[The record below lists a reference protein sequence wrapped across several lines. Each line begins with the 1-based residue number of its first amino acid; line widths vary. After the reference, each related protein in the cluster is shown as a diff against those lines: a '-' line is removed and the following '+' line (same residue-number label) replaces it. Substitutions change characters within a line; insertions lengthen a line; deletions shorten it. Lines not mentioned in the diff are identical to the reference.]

1 MKRTSL
7 LLSLA
12 LLLAVAVAGCREKPQ
27 EQEKEKQ
34 KVLDPGAMLYINI
47 KTNPTMKAQTDTK
60 EPVEYPILTP
70 REVVEQALTFLFTDP
85 LSGKENSALAIHE
98 KQKDVENE
106 RIMMWGEMI
115 INNEGSKDL
124 SVYHL
129 DEYFFKLRNLRILGY
144 DKEEGVDNIIAYIP
158 NAKMEQAE
166 IDIRREYEA
175 GNYDEVYRLF
185 QELYT
190 AIPINNDGW
199 QALKEKGEQ

>member
-12 LLLAVAVAGCREKPQ
+12 LFLAMAVAGCQEKPQ
-27 EQEKEKQ
+27 EKEKS
-34 KVLDPGAMLYINI
+34 KVLDPGAMLYINV
-47 KTNPTMKAQTDTK
+47 KANPTMKAETDTK
-60 EPVEYPILTP
+60 DPVEYPILTP
-70 REVVEQALTFLFTDP
+70 REVVEQASIFLFTDP
-85 LSGKENSALAIHE
+85 LNGKENSALGIND

-106 RIMMWGEMI
+106 RIKMWGEMI

-129 DEYFFKLRNLRILGY
+129 DDYFFKLRDLRILGSN
-144 DKEEGVDNIIAYIP
+144 KEEGVDNIIAYIP
-158 NAKMEQAE
+158 NARMEQAE
-166 IDIRREYEA
+166 IDIKKAYEA

-190 AIPINNDGW
+190 ARPINNDGW
-199 QALKEKGEQ
+199 KALKEKGEQ

>member
-7 LLSLA
+7 LLTIA
-12 LLLAVAVAGCREKPQ
+12 LLLGVALAGCREKP
-27 EQEKEKQ
+27 QEKEKQ

>member
-7 LLSLA
+7 LLTIA
-12 LLLAVAVAGCREKPQ
+12 LLLGVALAGCREKP
-27 EQEKEKQ
+27 QEKEKQ

-115 INNEGSKDL
+115 INNLGSKDG
-124 SVYHL
+124 SEYHL
-129 DEYFFKLRNLRILGY
+129 DDYFFKLRDLRILGSN
-144 DKEEGVDNIIAYIP
+144 KEEGVDNIIAYIP
-158 NAKMEQAE
+158 NARMEQAE
-166 IDIRREYEA
+166 IDIKKAYEA

-190 AIPINNDGW
+190 ALPINNDGW
-199 QALKEKGEQ
+199 KALKEKGEQ

>member
-7 LLSLA
+7 LLTIA
-12 LLLAVAVAGCREKPQ
+12 LLLGVALAGCREKP
-27 EQEKEKQ
+27 QEKEKQ

-106 RIMMWGEMI
+106 RIIMWGEMI

>member
-7 LLSLA
+7 LLTIA
-12 LLLAVAVAGCREKPQ
+12 LLLGVALAGCREKP
-27 EQEKEKQ
+27 QEKEKQ

-199 QALKEKGEQ
+199 QALKEKGKQ

>member
-12 LLLAVAVAGCREKPQ
+12 LLLAMAVAGCQEKPQ
-27 EQEKEKQ
+27 EKEKS

-70 REVVEQALTFLFTDP
+70 REVVEQASVFLFTDP
-85 LSGKENSALAIHE
+85 LSGKIDANLSIND

-129 DEYFFKLRNLRILGY
+129 DDYFFKLRDLRILGSN
-144 DKEEGVDNIIAYIP
+144 KEEGVDNIIAYIP
-158 NAKMEQAE
+158 NARMEQAE
-166 IDIRREYEA
+166 IDIKKAYEA

-190 AIPINNDGW
+190 ALPINNDGW
-199 QALKEKGEQ
+199 KALKEKGEQ

>member
-12 LLLAVAVAGCREKPQ
+12 LFLAMAVAGCQEKPQ
-27 EQEKEKQ
+27 EKEKS
-34 KVLDPGAMLYINI
+34 KVLDPGAMLYINV
-47 KTNPTMKAQTDTK
+47 KANPTMKAETDTK
-60 EPVEYPILTP
+60 DPVEYPILTP
-70 REVVEQALTFLFTDP
+70 REVVEQASVFLFTDP
-85 LSGKENSALAIHE
+85 LSGKIDANLSIND

-129 DEYFFKLRNLRILGY
+129 DDYFFKLRDLRILGSN
-144 DKEEGVDNIIAYIP
+144 KEEGVDNIIAYIP
-158 NAKMEQAE
+158 NARMEQAE
-166 IDIRREYEA
+166 IDIKKAYEA

-190 AIPINNDGW
+190 ARPINNDGW
-199 QALKEKGEQ
+199 KALKEKGEQ

>member
-190 AIPINNDGW
+190 AIAINNDGW

>member
-12 LLLAVAVAGCREKPQ
+12 LLLAMAVAGCQEKPQ
-27 EQEKEKQ
+27 EKEKS
-34 KVLDPGAMLYINI
+34 KVLDPGAMLYINV
-47 KTNPTMKAQTDTK
+47 KTNPTMKAETDTK
-60 EPVEYPILTP
+60 DPVEYPILSP

-85 LSGKENSALAIHE
+85 LDDKENSALAIHE

-106 RIMMWGEMI
+106 RIIMWGEMI
-115 INNEGSKDL
+115 INSLGSKDG
-124 SVYHL
+124 SEYHL
-129 DEYFFKLRNLRILGY
+129 NDYFFKLRDLRILGSN
-144 DKEEGVDNIIAYIP
+144 KEEGVDNIIAYIP
-158 NAKMEQAE
+158 NARMEQAE
-166 IDIRREYEA
+166 IDIKKAYEA

-199 QALKEKGEQ
+199 KALKEKGAQ

>member
-12 LLLAVAVAGCREKPQ
+12 LLLGVAFVGCREKP
-27 EQEKEKQ
+27 QEKEKQ
-34 KVLDPGAMLYINI
+34 KVLDPGAMLYINV
-47 KTNPTMKAQTDTK
+47 KANPTMKAETDTK
-60 EPVEYPILTP
+60 DPVEYPILTP
-70 REVVEQALTFLFTDP
+70 REVVEQASVFLFTDP
-85 LSGKENSALAIHE
+85 LSGKIDANLSIND

-129 DEYFFKLRNLRILGY
+129 DDYFFKLRDLRILGSN
-144 DKEEGVDNIIAYIP
+144 KEEGVDNIIAYIP
-158 NAKMEQAE
+158 NARMEQAE
-166 IDIRREYEA
+166 IDIKKAYEA

-190 AIPINNDGW
+190 ARPINNDGW
-199 QALKEKGEQ
+199 KALKEKGEQ

>member
-12 LLLAVAVAGCREKPQ
+12 LFLAMAVAGCQEKPQ
-27 EQEKEKQ
+27 EKEKS
-34 KVLDPGAMLYINI
+34 KVLDPGAMLYINV
-47 KTNPTMKAQTDTK
+47 KANPTMKAETDTK
-60 EPVEYPILTP
+60 DPVEYPILTP
-70 REVVEQALTFLFTDP
+70 REVVEQASVFLFTDP
-85 LSGKENSALAIHE
+85 LSGKIDANLSIND

-129 DEYFFKLRNLRILGY
+129 DDYFFKLRDLRILGSN
-144 DKEEGVDNIIAYIP
+144 KEEGVDNIIAYIP
-158 NAKMEQAE
+158 NARMEQAE
-166 IDIRREYEA
+166 IDIKKAYEA

-190 AIPINNDGW
+190 ALPINNDGW
-199 QALKEKGEQ
+199 KALKEKGEQ

>member
-12 LLLAVAVAGCREKPQ
+12 LLLAMAVAGCQEKP
-27 EQEKEKQ
+27 QEKEKQ
-34 KVLDPGAMLYINI
+34 KVLDPGAMLYINV
-47 KTNPTMKAQTDTK
+47 KTNPTMKAETDTK
-60 EPVEYPILTP
+60 DPVEYPILTP
-70 REVVEQALTFLFTDP
+70 REVVEQASVFLFTDP
-85 LSGKENSALAIHE
+85 LSGKIDANLSIND

-115 INNEGSKDL
+115 INNLGSKDG
-124 SVYHL
+124 SEYHL
-129 DEYFFKLRNLRILGY
+129 DDYFFKLRDLRILAPY
-144 DKEEGVDNIIAYIP
+144 KEEGVDNIIAYIP
-158 NAKMEQAE
+158 NARMEQAE

-175 GNYDEVYRLF
+175 GNYDEVYCLF

-199 QALKEKGEQ
+199 KALKEKGEQ

>member
-7 LLSLA
+7 LLTIA
-12 LLLAVAVAGCREKPQ
+12 LLLGLALAGCREKPQ

-34 KVLDPGAMLYINI
+34 KVLDPGAMLYINV
-47 KTNPTMKAQTDTK
+47 KTNSTMKAQTDTK

-129 DEYFFKLRNLRILGY
+129 DEYFFKLRDLRILGSN
-144 DKEEGVDNIIAYIP
+144 KEEGVDNIIAYIP

-190 AIPINNDGW
+190 ANPINNDGW

>member
-12 LLLAVAVAGCREKPQ
+12 LLLAMAVAGCQEKPQ
-27 EQEKEKQ
+27 EKEKS
-34 KVLDPGAMLYINI
+34 KVLDPGAMLYINV
-47 KTNPTMKAQTDTK
+47 KTNPTMKAETDTK
-60 EPVEYPILTP
+60 DPVEYPILSP

-85 LSGKENSALAIHE
+85 LDDKENSALAIHE

-106 RIMMWGEMI
+106 RIIMWGEMI
-115 INNEGSKDL
+115 INSLGSKDG
-124 SVYHL
+124 SEYHL
-129 DEYFFKLRNLRILGY
+129 DDYFFKLRDLRILGSN
-144 DKEEGVDNIIAYIP
+144 KEEGVDNIIAYIP
-158 NAKMEQAE
+158 NARMEQAE
-166 IDIRREYEA
+166 IDIKKAYEA

-199 QALKEKGEQ
+199 KALKEKGAQ

>member
-12 LLLAVAVAGCREKPQ
+12 LFLAMAVAGCQEKPQ
-27 EQEKEKQ
+27 EKEKS
-34 KVLDPGAMLYINI
+34 KVLDPGAMLYINV
-47 KTNPTMKAQTDTK
+47 KTNPTMKAETDTK
-60 EPVEYPILTP
+60 DPVEYPILTP
-70 REVVEQALTFLFTDP
+70 REVVEQASVFLFTDP
-85 LSGKENSALAIHE
+85 LSGKIDANLSIND

-129 DEYFFKLRNLRILGY
+129 DDYFFKLRDLRILGSN
-144 DKEEGVDNIIAYIP
+144 KEEGVDNIIAYIP
-158 NAKMEQAE
+158 NARMEQAE
-166 IDIRREYEA
+166 IDIKKAYEA

-190 AIPINNDGW
+190 ALPINNDGW
-199 QALKEKGEQ
+199 KALKEKGEQ

>member
-27 EQEKEKQ
+27 EKEKQ
-34 KVLDPGAMLYINI
+34 KVLDPGAMLYINV
-47 KTNPTMKAQTDTK
+47 KTNSTMKAETDTK
-60 EPVEYPILTP
+60 DPIEYPILTP
-70 REVVEQALTFLFTDP
+70 REVVEQASVFLFTDP
-85 LSGKENSALAIHE
+85 LSGKIDANLSIND

-129 DEYFFKLRNLRILGY
+129 DDYFFKLRDLRILGSN
-144 DKEEGVDNIIAYIP
+144 KEEGVDNIIAYIP
-158 NAKMEQAE
+158 NARMEQAE
-166 IDIRREYEA
+166 IDIKKAYEA

-190 AIPINNDGW
+190 ALPINNDGW
-199 QALKEKGEQ
+199 KALKEKGEQ

>member
-12 LLLAVAVAGCREKPQ
+12 LFLAMAVAGCQEKPQ
-27 EQEKEKQ
+27 EKEKS
-34 KVLDPGAMLYINI
+34 KVLDPGAMLYINV

>member
-12 LLLAVAVAGCREKPQ
+12 LLLGVAFVGCREKP
-27 EQEKEKQ
+27 QEKEKQ
-34 KVLDPGAMLYINI
+34 KVLDPGAMLYINV
-47 KTNPTMKAQTDTK
+47 KANPTMKAETDTK
-60 EPVEYPILTP
+60 DPVEYPILTP
-70 REVVEQALTFLFTDP
+70 REVVEQASVFLFTDP
-85 LSGKENSALAIHE
+85 LSGKIDANLSIND

-129 DEYFFKLRNLRILGY
+129 DDYFFKLRDLRILASE
-144 DKEEGVDNIIAYIP
+144 KEKGVDNIIAYIP

>member
-7 LLSLA
+7 LLTIA
-12 LLLAVAVAGCREKPQ
+12 LLLGVALAGCREKP
-27 EQEKEKQ
+27 QEKEKQ

-199 QALKEKGEQ
+199 QALKEKGVQ

>member
-12 LLLAVAVAGCREKPQ
+12 LLLAMTVAGCREKP
-27 EQEKEKQ
+27 QEKEKQ
-34 KVLDPGAMLYINI
+34 KVLDPGAMLYINV
-47 KTNPTMKAQTDTK
+47 KTNPTMKAETDTK
-60 EPVEYPILTP
+60 DPVEYPILTP
-70 REVVEQALTFLFTDP
+70 REVVEQASVFLFTDP
-85 LSGKENSALAIHE
+85 LSGKIDANLSIND

-129 DEYFFKLRNLRILGY
+129 DDYFFKLRDLRILASE
-144 DKEEGVDNIIAYIP
+144 KEKGVDNIIAYIP

-190 AIPINNDGW
+190 ASPINNDGW

>member
-12 LLLAVAVAGCREKPQ
+12 LLLAMAVAGCQEKPQ
-27 EQEKEKQ
+27 EKEKS

-70 REVVEQALTFLFTDP
+70 REVVEQASVFLFTDP
-85 LSGKENSALAIHE
+85 LSGKIDANLSIND

-106 RIMMWGEMI
+106 RITMWGEMI

-129 DEYFFKLRNLRILGY
+129 DDYFFKLRDLRILGSN
-144 DKEEGVDNIIAYIP
+144 KEEGVDNIIAYIP
-158 NAKMEQAE
+158 NARMEQAE
-166 IDIRREYEA
+166 IDIKKAYEA

-190 AIPINNDGW
+190 ALPINNDGW
-199 QALKEKGEQ
+199 KALKEKGEQ

>member
-12 LLLAVAVAGCREKPQ
+12 LLLAMAVAGCQEKP
-27 EQEKEKQ
+27 QEKEKQ
-34 KVLDPGAMLYINI
+34 KVLDPGAMLYINV
-47 KTNPTMKAQTDTK
+47 KTNPTMKAETDTK
-60 EPVEYPILTP
+60 DPVEYPILTP
-70 REVVEQALTFLFTDP
+70 REVVEQASVFLFTDP
-85 LSGKENSALAIHE
+85 LSGKIDANLSIND

-115 INNEGSKDL
+115 INNLGSKDG
-124 SVYHL
+124 SEYHL
-129 DEYFFKLRNLRILGY
+129 DDYFFKLRDLRILAPY
-144 DKEEGVDNIIAYIP
+144 KEEGVDNIIAYIP
-158 NAKMEQAE
+158 NARMEQAE

-199 QALKEKGEQ
+199 KALKEKGEQ

>member
-1 MKRTSL
+1 MKRTSR

-12 LLLAVAVAGCREKPQ
+12 LLLAMAVAGCQEKP
-27 EQEKEKQ
+27 QEKEKQ
-34 KVLDPGAMLYINI
+34 KVLDPGAMLYINV
-47 KTNPTMKAQTDTK
+47 KTNPTMKAETDTK
-60 EPVEYPILTP
+60 DPVEYPILTP
-70 REVVEQALTFLFTDP
+70 REVVEQALIFRFTDP
-85 LSGKENSALAIHE
+85 LSGKIDANLSIDD

-115 INNEGSKDL
+115 INSLGSKDG

-129 DEYFFKLRNLRILGY
+129 DDYFFKLRDLRIVGAC
-144 DKEEGVDNIIAYIP
+144 KEEGVDNIVAYIP
-158 NAKMEQAE
+158 NARMEQAE
-166 IDIRREYEA
+166 IDIKQAYEA

-199 QALKEKGEQ
+199 KALKEKGAQ